1 MPAATAISSISA
13 LLAALCAV
21 IGGAVL
27 LSGRRRPSHRTF
39 LYFTTSL
46 FLWHLFS
53 VFINLRVPLA
63 LAALLF
69 VPVSLLMFLRTW
81 LRDSI
86 SNVALPSRGAPRTI
100 WALLVVGE
108 LMLAYSYSVSGDPRH
123 AWAERIPSLLKVLV
137 VPSLYLALT
146 PLWQVYRQTVSR
158 VDKRRLL
165 YLIGVGL
172 LAITVTVWE
181 HLPTPPGRGGAAL
194 GTVLSIVYL
203 YFLHQTLFLDRL
215 LDINELLGRV
225 VVLSAFVLLLSAV
238 HMLLTSILHVEANQV
253 VTVVAFVML
262 TVYEP
267 LRRFLEGQVQR
278 LTTRER
284 FDQMQRLAELRS
296 ALPNVIDP
304 REAVRAV
311 LAGLEETG
319 RLTSASVYLL
329 ESDGNGY
336 ELVGHCGS
344 RAVERLDAAARR
356 PLLYRLV
363 STRQPVTLEQLER
376 EHDLLTGRR
385 GTVADLET
393 LDAMARTLVELQA
406 GAVIG
411 IYPSRSVESSRRAS
425 TVSGALLHVSEDTAF
440 VPSEQLIGLL
450 CIKDD
455 RSRDAFASAELDLL
469 AAIAAQ
475 LGITVQNSQLYE
487 RMKERDRLAA
497 LGQMAAGLAHEIR
510 NPLGAIKGAAEF
522 IAPMADGRLP
532 EDAGD
537 FVRIVIEETR
547 RLNRVVSQFLDYA
560 RPWRGDENPLDVN
573 DVLQKTVAV
582 LRQIIDEQASEQPDS
597 VSTQVVLELL
607 PDLPQVRGDAEQ
619 LKQVFLNLALNAVQA
634 MAGKQDG
641 PAILQIA
648 TGLRP
653 VGRLGTVL
661 HHVEIRFADKG
672 SGIDPQAMKNL
683 FIPFFTTKERG
694 TGLGLPISQ
703 RIVEN
708 HGGFIEARNRPG
720 GGATFVVVLPCLS

>member
-1 MPAATAISSISA
+1 MPAATGISSISA

-39 LYFTTSL
+39 LYFSTSL

-53 VFINLRVPLA
+53 VFLNLRVPLA

-69 VPVSLLMFLRTW
+69 VPVCLLLFLRTW
-81 LRDSI
+81 LRESVTSVD
-86 SNVALPSRGAPRTI
+86 LPARGAPRTI
-100 WALLVVGE
+100 WALLVLGE
-108 LMLAYSYSVSGDPRH
+108 LFLFYSYSVSGDPSR
-123 AWAERIPSLLKVLV
+123 AWAEKIPYVLKALV
-137 VPSLYLALT
+137 VPSLYLALS

-165 YLIGVGL
+165 YLIGMGL

-181 HLPTPPGRGGAAL
+181 HLPTPIGRGGAAL
-194 GTVLSIVYL
+194 GTVLSIIYL

-225 VVLSAFVLLLSAV
+225 VVLSVFVLLLSAV

-262 TVYEP
+262 ILYEP
-267 LRRFLEGQVQR
+267 LRRFLEAQVHR

-284 FDQMQRLAELRS
+284 FEQMQRLADLKS
-296 ALPNVIDP
+296 ALPNVIEP

-311 LAGLEETG
+311 LAVLEETR
-319 RLTSASVYLL
+319 RLTTAAVYLL
-329 ESDGNGY
+329 EPEGNGY
-336 ELVGHCGS
+336 ELAGHFGS
-344 RAVERLDAAARR
+344 RPIERLDAAARR
-356 PLLYRLV
+356 PLLFRLV
-363 STRQPVTLEQLER
+363 SARQPVTLEQLER

-385 GTVADLET
+385 GNVADLEA
-393 LDAMARTLVELQA
+393 LDAIARTLVELQA

-411 IYPSRSVESSRRAS
+411 IYPSRSIESSRRAS
-425 TVSGALLHVSEDTAF
+425 TVSGALLRVSEDSAF
-440 VPSEQLIGLL
+440 VPSEQLIGFL

-455 RSRDAFASAELDLL
+455 RSRDAFASAELDIL
-469 AAIAAQ
+469 ATIAAQ

-497 LGQMAAGLAHEIR
+497 IGQMAAGLAHEIR

-522 IAPMADGRLP
+522 IAPDADGRLP

-560 RPWRGDENPLDVN
+560 RPWRGDDSPLDVR
-573 DVLQKTVAV
+573 DVIHKTVVV
-582 LRQIIDEQASEQPDS
+582 LKQIIEEQALSQPGT
-597 VSTQVVLELL
+597 VSPAIVLELL

-619 LKQVFLNLALNAVQA
+619 LRQVFLNLALNAVQA
-634 MAGKQDG
+634 MADKTDDT
-641 PAILQIA
+641 A
-648 TGLRP
+648 TLTITTALRP
-653 VGRLGTVL
+653 VGRLGTVSQNI
-661 HHVEIRFADKG
+661 EIRFQDKG

-703 RIVEN
+703 RIIEN

-720 GGATFVVVLPCLS
+720 GGATFIVVLPCI